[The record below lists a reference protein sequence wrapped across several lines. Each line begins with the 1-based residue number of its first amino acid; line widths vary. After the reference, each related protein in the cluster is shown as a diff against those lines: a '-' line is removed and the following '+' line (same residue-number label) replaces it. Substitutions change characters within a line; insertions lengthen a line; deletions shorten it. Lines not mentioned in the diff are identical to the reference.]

1 MKALLKFD
9 PQRKT
14 GDIDR
19 RLFGSFIEHLGRAVY
34 GGIYEPTHP
43 TADKD
48 GFRQDVA
55 ELIRELGV
63 PVIRYPG
70 GNFVSGYNWEDGIG
84 DKLLRPKKMELA
96 WQSVETNEVGID
108 EFQKW
113 AEDVGTE
120 IMMAINLGTRGADD
134 ARNLVEY
141 CNAQT
146 PTHYANMRRKN
157 GFEKPFGI
165 KLWCLGNEMDGS
177 WQIGHKTAE
186 EYARTAC
193 ETAKLMKLVDDS
205 IELVACG
212 SSHAGMPTFGV
223 WEETVL
229 RECYDYID
237 YLSLHS
243 YYGNPDNDTE
253 NYLACSLDMDAFIK
267 SVGAICDKVQ
277 TEKKTDKKIYLS
289 FDEWNVWFHSNEQD
303 KQIPKW
309 QIAPPLL
316 EDIYTL
322 EDALVVGCL
331 LITLMRNCNRVKIG
345 CLAQLVNVI
354 APIMTE
360 NGGRV
365 WKQTIFYPYAHV
377 LKYGYGSVLDTEL
390 KCDTYNTDKR
400 RDIPYIEVCTV
411 LNNNTGEVTVFA
423 VNRSLTE
430 LCTLDLQ
437 EYGMRKAEHIV
448 LTADNIKAVNSAD
461 VENVY
466 PVSLSD
472 AEPIKLPPKSWNVI
486 RLLTQQL
493 NNLTNHKRC
502 DIIEI

>member
-1 MKALLKFD
+1 MKALLTFNQQSKI
-9 PQRKT
+9 

-63 PVIRYPG
+63 PVVRYPG
-70 GNFVSGYNWEDGIG
+70 GNFVSGYNWEDGTG
-84 DKLLRPKKMELA
+84 DKSLRPKKMELA

-113 AEDVGTE
+113 AADVGAE
-120 IMMAINLGTRGADD
+120 IMMAVNLGTRGADD

-146 PTHYANMRRKN
+146 PTHYADMRRKN
-157 GFEKPFGI
+157 GFDKPFGI
-165 KLWCLGNEMDGS
+165 KLWCLGNEMDGA
-177 WQIGHKTAE
+177 WQIGHKTAR

-193 ETAKLMKLVDDS
+193 ETAKLMKLVDDN
-205 IELVACG
+205 IELIACG

-253 NYLACSLDMDAFIK
+253 SYLACSLDMDAFIK

-277 TEKKTDKKIYLS
+277 AEKKTDKKIYLS

-331 LITLMRNCNRVKIG
+331 LITLMKNCDRVKIG

-360 NGGRV
+360 NSGRI
-365 WKQTIFYPYAHV
+365 WKQTIFYPYFHV

-400 RDIPYIEVCTV
+400 QDIPYIEACTV

-430 LCTLDLQ
+430 PCTLDLQ
-437 EYGMRKAEHIV
+437 EYGMRETEHIV
-448 LTADNIKAVNSAD
+448 LTANNIKAVNSAYA
-461 VENVY
+461 ENVY

-472 AEPIKLPPKSWNVI
+472 TAPINLPPKSWNVI
-486 RLLTQQL
+486 RL
-493 NNLTNHKRC
+493 K
-502 DIIEI
+502 

>member
-1 MKALLKFD
+1 MKAFLTIDK
-9 PQRKT
+9 QHKI

-55 ELIRELGV
+55 GLIQELGV

-70 GNFVSGYNWEDGIG
+70 GNFVSGYNWEDGTG
-84 DKLLRPKKMELA
+84 DKSLRPKRMELA

-113 AEDVGTE
+113 ATGVGSE
-120 IMMAINLGTRGADD
+120 VMMAVNLGTRGAED

-141 CNAQT
+141 CNAKT
-146 PTHYANMRRKN
+146 PTHYAEMRRKN

-165 KLWCLGNEMDGS
+165 KLWCLGNEMDGP
-177 WQIGHKTAE
+177 WQIGHKTAD
-186 EYARTAC
+186 EYARLAC
-193 ETAKLMKLVDDS
+193 ETSKIMKLVDDS

-212 SSHAGMPTFGV
+212 SSHPGMPTFGI

-229 RECYDYID
+229 RQCYDYID

-243 YYGNPDNDTE
+243 YYGNRDDDAET
-253 NYLACSLDMDAFIK
+253 YLGCSLDMDRFIK

-277 TEKKTDKKIYLS
+277 AEKKTDKKIFLS
-289 FDEWNVWFHSNEQD
+289 FDEWNVWFHSNERD

-309 QIAPPLL
+309 QTAPPLL

-331 LITLMRNCNRVKIG
+331 LITLMKNCDRVKIA

-365 WKQTIFYPYAHV
+365 WKQTIFYPYLHT
-377 LKYGYGSVLDTEL
+377 LKYGRGVLLRTALE
-390 KCDTYNTDKR
+390 CDTYSTDKKQN
-400 RDIPYIEVCTV
+400 IPYIEACAV
-411 LNNNTGEVTVFA
+411 LNDYTGEVTVFA
-423 VNRSLTE
+423 VNRSLKCNCKLVLNTN
-430 LCTLDLQ
+430 
-437 EYGMRKAEHIV
+437 GMKAVEHIA
-448 LTADNIKAVNSAD
+448 LTADNIRAVNSAD
-461 VENVY
+461 SESVY
-466 PVSLSD
+466 PVGKSVANGID
-472 AEPIKLPPKSWNVI
+472 LPPKSWNVI
-486 RLLTQQL
+486 RFVS
-493 NNLTNHKRC
+493 
-502 DIIEI
+502 E

>member
-1 MKALLKFD
+1 MKAFLTIDK
-9 PQRKT
+9 QHKT

-34 GGIYEPTHP
+34 GGIYEPAHP
-43 TADKD
+43 TADKY

-55 ELIRELGV
+55 GLIQELGV

-70 GNFVSGYNWEDGIG
+70 GNFVSGYNWEDGTG
-84 DKLLRPKKMELA
+84 DKSLRPKRMELA

-113 AEDVGTE
+113 ATGVGSE
-120 IMMAINLGTRGADD
+120 VMMAVNLGTRGAED

-141 CNAQT
+141 CNAET
-146 PTHYANMRRKN
+146 PTHYAEMRRKN

-165 KLWCLGNEMDGS
+165 KLWCLGNEMDGP
-177 WQIGHKTAE
+177 WQIGHKTAD
-186 EYARTAC
+186 EYARLAC
-193 ETAKLMKLVDDS
+193 ETSKIMKLVDDS

-212 SSHAGMPTFGV
+212 SSHPGMPTFGI

-229 RECYDYID
+229 RQCYDYID

-243 YYGNPDNDTE
+243 YYGNRDDDTE
-253 NYLACSLDMDAFIK
+253 TYLGCSLDMDRFIK

-277 TEKKTDKKIYLS
+277 AEKKTDKKIFLS
-289 FDEWNVWFHSNEQD
+289 FDEWNVWFHSNERD

-309 QIAPPLL
+309 QTAPPLL

-331 LITLMRNCNRVKIG
+331 LITLMKNCDRVKIA

-365 WKQTIFYPYAHV
+365 WKQTIFYPYLHT
-377 LKYGYGSVLDTEL
+377 LKYGRGVLLRTALE
-390 KCDTYNTDKR
+390 CDTYSTDKKQN
-400 RDIPYIEVCTV
+400 IPYIEACAV
-411 LNNNTGEVTVFA
+411 LNDYTGEVTVFA
-423 VNRSLTE
+423 VNRSLKCNCNLVLNTN
-430 LCTLDLQ
+430 
-437 EYGMRKAEHIV
+437 GMKAVEHIA

-461 VENVY
+461 SESVY
-466 PVSLSD
+466 PVGKSVANGID
-472 AEPIKLPPKSWNVI
+472 LPPKSWNVI
-486 RLLTQQL
+486 RLVS
-493 NNLTNHKRC
+493 
-502 DIIEI
+502 E